1 MVAKLLKQFFDL
13 SGDCAS
19 MEEIRN
25 RIEAD
30 ASIKGTNLA
39 ILIMAIL
46 IASVGLNMNSTAVII
61 GAMLIS
67 PLMGGIVA
75 TGYGMASYDMRF
87 IRRSLIKLFFQV
99 LFSLAAS
106 ALYFTLSPISTAS
119 PELLSRTAPT
129 IWDVII
135 ALCGGLA
142 GAIGNTRVEKSNVVP
157 GVAIA
162 TALMPPL
169 CTAGYGIAVHS
180 FTYFM
185 GALYLFFI
193 NSFFIALAGFVIFKI
208 LCVPVSPQ
216 VSALHFQRL
225 RRALIGVGIIVTVPS
240 IYFAY
245 QSVNANIEES
255 QIQKFLQQ
263 EARFDR
269 SNVISHELSGKT
281 LRLDLVGMPLTEEQ
295 IAGLQQALQQYSR
308 LRDIQLKVV
317 QDRSDSTLSKED
329 IQQIINNKLDG
340 NEGNKGQS
348 YKEQAHR
355 YYPDY
360 QQAERDKQLIRTVR
374 EQAPILFPVVRDVQ
388 GGSIVAADADGKGDV
403 SYQKFAVQVYVSQPM
418 ARQEAVK
425 LQQWIEKQVHMP
437 VMASIRLVQDRQE
450 AVYGDGME

>member
-1 MVAKLLKQFFDL
+1 M

-30 ASIKGTNLA
+30 ASIKGTKLA
-39 ILIMAIL
+39 ILIMTIL

-281 LRLDLVGMPLTEEQ
+281 LRLDLVGMPLTEE
-295 IAGLQQALQQYSR
+295 
-308 LRDIQLKVV
+308 
-317 QDRSDSTLSKED
+317 
-329 IQQIINNKLDG
+329 
-340 NEGNKGQS
+340 
-348 YKEQAHR
+348 
-355 YYPDY
+355 
-360 QQAERDKQLIRTVR
+360 
-374 EQAPILFPVVRDVQ
+374 
-388 GGSIVAADADGKGDV
+388 
-403 SYQKFAVQVYVSQPM
+403 
-418 ARQEAVK
+418 
-425 LQQWIEKQVHMP
+425 
-437 VMASIRLVQDRQE
+437 
-450 AVYGDGME
+450 